1 MTVQDLMR
9 HTSGLTYAQFG
20 DTPVQMLWRCANLM
34 AEDQTNEELVG
45 KLAPLPLMSEPGTT
59 WEYSMSTDVLGR
71 VIEAASGQTLADFFA
86 AHIAGPL
93 GMADTAFEAIGERP
107 RGWPSRRLIRRPAR
121 GRRCAMS
128 AGRTDGPPG
137 AAVWSRPPPITSGS
151 ARCC

>member
-93 GMADTAFEAIGERP
+93 GMADTAFEAIGERAARVAEP
-107 RGWPSRRLIRRPAR
+107 QADPATGARPPMR
-121 GRRCAMS
+121 NVGRPHRWAS
-128 AGRTDGPPG
+128 G